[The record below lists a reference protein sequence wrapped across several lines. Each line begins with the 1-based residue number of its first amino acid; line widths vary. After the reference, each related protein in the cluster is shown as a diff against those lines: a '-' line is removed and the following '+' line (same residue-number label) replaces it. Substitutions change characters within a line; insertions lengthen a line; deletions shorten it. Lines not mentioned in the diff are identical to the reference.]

1 MRHIISTFVGI
12 RSVFV
17 RGGEP
22 KTILFHTVHFLGV
35 AGQIVGMEGHDGLVQ
50 PFQILLQFV

>member
-1 MRHIISTFVGI
+1 MRDIISTFVGI
-12 RSVFV
+12 RSIFV

-22 KTILFHTVHFLGV
+22 ETILFHTVHLLGV
-35 AGQIVGMEGHDGLVQ
+35 TGQIVSMEGHDRLVQ